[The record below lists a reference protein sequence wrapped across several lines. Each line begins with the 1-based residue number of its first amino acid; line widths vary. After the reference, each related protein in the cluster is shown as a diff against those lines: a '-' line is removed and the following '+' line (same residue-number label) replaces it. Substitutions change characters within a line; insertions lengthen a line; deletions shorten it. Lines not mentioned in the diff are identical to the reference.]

1 MNIKMIQ
8 DKVAVKA
15 DPPVQKVGL
24 IHIPEAYQSTLW
36 SGVVVAV
43 GPGTA
48 NAKGRF
54 IPTEL
59 RPGQRV
65 VIDTAMA
72 VEIPIDGVEYLLTRE
87 KEILGTIDD
96 EGDVLTWKNE
106 GRPTYKEW
114 EAVMHNTVR
123 GEVTRPDHL

>member
-1 MNIKMIQ
+1 MIRMIQ

-15 DPPVQKVGL
+15 DPPVAKVGL

-36 SGVVVAV
+36 SGVVVAI

-59 RPGQRV
+59 RPGQLV

-72 VEIPIDGVEYLLTRE
+72 VEVPIDGEDYLLTRE

-96 EGDVLTWKNE
+96 EGEVLTWKNE